1 MESPF
6 AGVWRLVSCEA
17 VRGNGT
23 AVPIYG
29 REPVGRLYY
38 DENGN
43 MSVHIMRAGRRPI
56 QGDSKFGRRDGDV
69 RAAFEGYEAYFST
82 YAVDT
87 ERRTIEHTVIGSL
100 FPNWTGTIQRR
111 FYEFEGRN
119 RLVLSS
125 EPPGS
130 AGRETTVVRLVWER
144 LA

>member
-6 AGVWRLVSCEA
+6 AGVWKLVSCEA
-17 VRGNGT
+17 IRRNGS

-43 MSVHIMRAGRRPI
+43 MSVHIMRTGRRPI
-56 QGDSKFGRRDGDV
+56 QGDSKFGRRDGEV

-87 ERRTIEHTVIGSL
+87 ERRTIAHKVIGSL
-100 FPNWTGTIQRR
+100 FPNWTGTVQTR

-125 EPPGS
+125 VPVGS
-130 AGRETTVVRLVWER
+130 APGDRTVVKLVWER